1 MEQSMV
7 EKVNALPQYKRLV
20 RERSRLAWQLSAVM
34 LVAYY
39 GFILLIAFNP
49 EFFKTVVMGEFITI
63 GFPLGVGLILLAFAL
78 TGIYVR
84 KANSDFDEL
93 NQQIRDE
100 VKQ

>member
-1 MEQSMV
+1 MDQSMV
-7 EKVNALPQYKRLV
+7 NKIKAMPQFQQLV
-20 RERSRLAWQLSAVM
+20 AERSRLAWTLSAIM

-39 GFILLIAFNP
+39 GFILLIAFKP
-49 EFFKTVVMGEFITI
+49 EVFKIVVMGQYTTL
-63 GFPLGVGLILLAFAL
+63 GFPLGVGLILLAFVL

-93 NQQIRDE
+93 TQQIRDE